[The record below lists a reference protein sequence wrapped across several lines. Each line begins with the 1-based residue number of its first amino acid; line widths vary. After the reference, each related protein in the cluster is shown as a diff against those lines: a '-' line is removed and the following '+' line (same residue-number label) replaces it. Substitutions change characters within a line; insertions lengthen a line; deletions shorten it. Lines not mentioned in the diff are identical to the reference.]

1 MAKDTPETANGGQP
15 SDAASATGNSLLRDL
30 LPADWQKA
38 RQSGAPDCNPREVGI
53 AKPLVWHSGFEMSPA
68 EITAAGL
75 DTKVDAYKAKVTEA
89 MDRLGANYKIDL
101 RIIDRQSIGP
111 HGTPLDS
118 DVWTEV
124 VRNPEMR
131 NEAFVINVTAKFL
144 RDQPEIL
151 FESSSLHEVS
161 HIMNDDLNGYH
172 RQGGNIEMAEER
184 RVADTVGF
192 PRYEEYLRAYTNY
205 NPKVKFDS
213 TLQKVKDVALV
224 PPPVESDD
232 ADKSAAEYLKTHADG
247 KEHLLVYN
255 GQLHDVTLSS
265 TAGSVTPDLSKL
277 QDVIKQGKPMVI
289 IHNHP
294 SDGAASLFP
303 SHDDFGVAGNFLSL
317 ALRENPS
324 LPVEFR
330 VLQMGQNEVSS
341 VAYGFKGAALADLKA
356 NADAYRNARSQN
368 QDLAPIEMKQKLL
381 SYHLA
386 QDSYNEYLKHA
397 YLLEVARTNSAAC
410 RVRPQYFLWPSDRFF
425 VKDRPQS

>member
-1 MAKDTPETANGGQP
+1 MAKDTPESANDGLP
-15 SDAASATGNSLLRDL
+15 SDGADATGNSLRRDL
-30 LPADWQKA
+30 LPADWQKLRESA
-38 RQSGAPDCNPREVGI
+38 APDCNPREVGI
-53 AKPLVWHSGFEMSPA
+53 AKPLVWHSGFEMSAA

-75 DTKVDAYKAKVTEA
+75 DEKVAAYKGKVTEA

-101 RIIDRQSIGP
+101 RVIDNQLIGP
-111 HGTPLDS
+111 GGTPMDS

-131 NEAFVINVTAKFL
+131 NEAFVINVTKKFL

-151 FESSSLHEVS
+151 FESSSLHEVA
-161 HIMNDDLNGYH
+161 HIMNDDLTGYH
-172 RQGGNIEMAEER
+172 RQGNNAEMAEER
-184 RVADTVGF
+184 RVADSVGF

-205 NPKVKFDS
+205 NPKVKFDP
-213 TLQKVKDVALV
+213 TLQKVKDLELV

-265 TAGSVTPDLSKL
+265 TNGTVTPDLAKL
-277 QDVIKQGKPMVI
+277 QALVKDGKPMVI

-294 SDGAASLFP
+294 SDGPASMFP
-303 SHDDFGVAGNFLSL
+303 SHDDFGVAGNFMSL
-317 ALRENPS
+317 ALRENPN

-330 VLQMGQNEVSS
+330 VIQMGPKEVSS
-341 VAYGFKGAALADLKA
+341 VAYGFKGAALADIKA
-356 NADAYRNARSQN
+356 GADAYRTARAEN
-368 QDLAPIEMKQKLL
+368 QDLAPLDMKQKLL

-410 RVRPQYFLWPSDRFF
+410 RVRPQYFLWPSERFF